1 MTTQTET
8 SHDPRHYP
16 VMRDEVLE
24 QATPGDGEIFIDGT
38 FGAGGYSRALLEA
51 ANCTV
56 YAIDRD
62 PAVQATAE
70 QLAAEFP
77 GRFYLLPGCFSQMDE
92 LLQDQGV
99 EKVDGVLLD
108 IGVSSMQFD
117 DADRGFSFQNDG
129 PLSMRMSDEGLSAE
143 DVVNER
149 AEGEIADIIYQYG
162 EEKKSRRIAKA
173 IVEARSRDRITRTT
187 QLAGIIEKS
196 IGYKRYIR
204 GKNRYIPPHGH
215 FRPCEFM
222 SMMNWESLAGGLWRR
237 NMFWRRADGY
247 AWCPFIRW
255 KTGSS
260 KNSSNR
266 EVVRCQEGRVICRKQ
281 RIGLALRNVRRL
293 LKCLFGGQGSRPKR
307 KSSRIFAQGR
317 QNFAVPAERM
327 RLVGPVTKK
336 ALKPEIKNDQG
347 RGRFFCIDG
356 DDFSGN
362 CI

>member
-204 GKNRYIPPHGH
+204 GKKQIHPATRTFQALRIYVNDELGELGRGLVAAEHVLAPGGRLCVVSFHSLEDRIIKKFFKQRSGEMPRGSRHLPQAKDRTGTTERAPS
-215 FRPCEFM
+215 FKMLVRGAGKPSTTEIEQNIRSRSAKLRCASRTDAPCWP
-222 SMMNWESLAGGLWRR
+222 SDKKSL
-237 NMFWRRADGY
+237 
-247 AWCPFIRW
+247 
-255 KTGSS
+255 KTGD
-260 KNSSNR
+260 
-266 EVVRCQEGRVICRKQ
+266 
-281 RIGLALRNVRRL
+281 
-293 LKCLFGGQGSRPKR
+293 
-307 KSSRIFAQGR
+307 
-317 QNFAVPAERM
+317 
-327 RLVGPVTKK
+327 KK
-336 ALKPEIKNDQG
+336 
-347 RGRFFCIDG
+347 
-356 DDFSGN
+356 
-362 CI
+362 